1 MEPEKPIAQRAAS
14 KERARLTI
22 LAAAKRLFEAG
33 GYEAATI
40 RGIAS
45 AAGYSTGAV
54 FASFKDK
61 AELYEAVYG
70 HPPITPEQGRAYLL
84 ELQAL
89 TTREAA

>member
-1 MEPEKPIAQRAAS
+1 MANPPVTLRAQA
-14 KERARLTI
+14 KARTRRTI
-22 LAAAKRLFEAG
+22 LATAKGLFERA

-40 RGIAS
+40 REIAS

-54 FASFKDK
+54 FANFKDK
-61 AELYEAVYG
+61 TELYEAIYG

-89 TTREAA
+89 TTGKAA